1 MVVASFGDGH
11 IALSYRR
18 IIAVDACCQTV
29 TFTYRDYRHGSQLKE
44 LTLPALEFIRRFSLH
59 ILPSGLVRIR
69 HYGILGNNR
78 RKPAIENSARD
89 LQMPRACRGASAAE
103 RCRQTDA
110 LSVVR
115 KSRNSSCGLYRCRR
129 RSAHDRLRANAMRF
143 IMTTLRTRP
152 ASRLIHAFRQN
163 PLWIRSDGA
172 AVFVSPAKSGLGN
185 SAAIHSYHVDP
196 CGIK

>member
-1 MVVASFGDGH
+1 MTMVVASFGDGH

-18 IIAVDACCQTV
+18 
-29 TFTYRDYRHGSQLKE
+29 KE

-110 LSVVR
+110 LSVCAEKPEFVLWPLPMPPAL
-115 KSRNSSCGLYRCRR
+115 CTY
-129 RSAHDRLRANAMRF
+129 SAPGQCH
-143 IMTTLRTRP
+143 
-152 ASRLIHAFRQN
+152 
-163 PLWIRSDGA
+163 
-172 AVFVSPAKSGLGN
+172 
-185 SAAIHSYHVDP
+185 AIHHDNSP
-196 CGIK
+196 NT